1 MRPTRNPYPPS
12 MPGPAARAC
21 CGLLAILLAL
31 LGATACVEYRVV
43 RSDWDNF
50 PQDPKPASGDQNAK
64 ATRPQSYA
72 VRLASFTGPDRQNQV
87 IEMIRRVR
95 TQSDLT
101 DLWVADT
108 GEKSLLQAG
117 RFRSPDDL
125 DARFMLRTARNAQI
139 DGEKPFEDAQVLPI
153 QTGYGEPGVEPDP
166 HDLRQFAG
174 TPGYHTLEVA
184 IFTPE
189 HGPFRSAAKKMAEE
203 LREQDHEAY
212 FYHGPNASSVTVG
225 LFTRADWE
233 LVGTTEVYGPRIK
246 ALREQFPHLK
256 VNGEKRLSVEGDPEQ
271 GYEPTKIVRVPSFR

>member
-1 MRPTRNPYPPS
+1 MN
-12 MPGPAARAC
+12 GFAARTC
-21 CGLLAILLAL
+21 CGLLAIGFAL
-31 LGATACVEYRVV
+31 LCAAACVEYRVV
-43 RSDWDNF
+43 RSDWDYF
-50 PQDPKPASGDQNAK
+50 PQDPAPASGDHDAK
-64 ATRPQSYA
+64 PARPQVYA
-72 VRLASFTGPDRQNQV
+72 VQLATFAGPDRQNDV

-95 TQSDLT
+95 TQTGLT

-166 HDLRQFAG
+166 HDLRQLAG
-174 TPGYHTLEVA
+174 TPDYHTLEVA

-189 HGPFRSAAKKMAEE
+189 HRAFRSAAKKKAQA
-203 LREQDHEAY
+203 LREKDYEAY

-225 LFTRADWE
+225 LFTRDDWD
-233 LVGTTEVYGPRIK
+233 LVGTTEVYGPRIQ
-246 ALREQFPHLK
+246 ALREQFPDLL
-256 VNGEKRLSVEGDPEQ
+256 VDGEKRQRVEGDPSQ
-271 GYEPTKIVRVPSFR
+271 GHEPTKIVRVPSFR